1 MHLVG
6 LGDAGGP
13 GFQGRLPPGMAESAC
28 RPDGQ
33 HGGPPRGWC
42 SDNFSSIDIKRA
54 GLVASVLKWG
64 YAMTTKTFLITG
76 ASKGIGRALSHRLA
90 AAGHMVIGIARH
102 ADAEFP
108 GILVPIDLTDSA
120 ATEQAL
126 TRLKAQHQ
134 IDGVVNNVG
143 FIELAPLG
151 SIDLDAMDAMF
162 RANLRPAV
170 QLVQSLLPGMRERR
184 WGRIVNL
191 SSLVVLGVANR
202 SVYAAAK
209 SAMISF
215 TRTWAL
221 ELATTGITVN
231 AVAPGP
237 VETEMFRANTPQGSE
252 AEKRF
257 LSMVPMG
264 RLGKPDELAASIE
277 FLLSEPASFITG
289 QTLFVDGGASIGK
302 AAR

>member
-1 MHLVG
+1 MSH
-6 LGDAGGP
+6 
-13 GFQGRLPPGMAESAC
+13 
-28 RPDGQ
+28 
-33 HGGPPRGWC
+33 
-42 SDNFSSIDIKRA
+42 
-54 GLVASVLKWG
+54 
-64 YAMTTKTFLITG
+64 KTFLITG

-90 AAGHMVIGIARH
+90 AAGHKVIGVARN
-102 ADAEFP
+102 ADPGFP
-108 GILVPIDLTDSA
+108 GILVPIDLTDPV
-120 ATEQAL
+120 ATEHAL
-126 TRLKAQHQ
+126 TTLRSEHV

-151 SIDLDAMDAMF
+151 NIDLDAMDDMF
-162 RANLRPAV
+162 RSNLRPAV
-170 QLVQSLLPGMRERR
+170 QLVQALLPDMLERG

-221 ELATTGITVN
+221 ELAPTGITVN

-237 VETEMFRANTPQGSE
+237 VETEMFRANTPLGSD

-264 RLGKPDELAASIE
+264 RLGKPDELAAAIE
-277 FLLSEPASFITG
+277 FLLSEPAGFITG

-302 AAR
+302 AAL

>member
-1 MHLVG
+1 M
-6 LGDAGGP
+6 
-13 GFQGRLPPGMAESAC
+13 
-28 RPDGQ
+28 
-33 HGGPPRGWC
+33 
-42 SDNFSSIDIKRA
+42 
-54 GLVASVLKWG
+54 
-64 YAMTTKTFLITG
+64 
-76 ASKGIGRALSHRLA
+76 
-90 AAGHMVIGIARH
+90 
-102 ADAEFP
+102 
-108 GILVPIDLTDSA
+108 
-120 ATEQAL
+120 
-126 TRLKAQHQ
+126 

-151 SIDLDAMDAMF
+151 NIDLDAMDDMF
-162 RANLRPAV
+162 RSNLRPAV
-170 QLVQSLLPGMRERR
+170 QLVQALLPDMRERG

-221 ELATTGITVN
+221 ELAPTGITVN

-237 VETEMFRANTPQGSE
+237 VETEMFRANTPQGSD

-264 RLGKPDELAASIE
+264 RLGKPDELAAAIE
-277 FLLSEPASFITG
+277 FLLSEPAGFITG

-302 AAR
+302 AAL